1 MNKFDRKYLKIARK
15 ISPLDLTSNFSQED
29 LSWDDFFTDRSGANS
44 SSLFLGKYS
53 EDGIKFIM
61 ERFGL
66 DRHARRRGVRH
77 LSVAIDTKDPY
88 RHRLTIY
95 NGRTRDKDHI
105 VMDFVARYQHLVPKD
120 IDAENEYSHQLKVLM
135 VEWLLLQNPKA
146 TFSAS
151 RPQLPGQRYPGLGL
165 GDQLLA
171 LFTLMGRHLQV
182 DGIINVPEYFHT
194 GLIFT
199 RRFVFLSPYVQA
211 HVRQVAQDLW
221 KKYRLSIIAWA
232 SATESIINIKTGKA
246 QIWEPRRQ
254 IIPIKSQLRQYFKS
268 SEYLRIANNI
278 SKEHLFTLDE
288 AKLRE
293 AFSKMESPPFQF

>member
-1 MNKFDRKYLKIARK
+1 MNKFDRKYQKIARS

-29 LSWDDFFTDRSGANS
+29 LSWDNFFTDRSNSNS

-66 DRHARRRGVRH
+66 DRQARH
-77 LSVAIDTKDPY
+77 LGLRHLDVVVDTKDPY

-95 NGRTRDKDHI
+95 NGRHRDKDHI
-105 VMDFVARYQHLVPKD
+105 VMDYVARYQHLVPKD
-120 IDAENEYSHQLKVLM
+120 IDAENEYSQQLNVLM
-135 VEWLLLQNPKA
+135 VEWLLLQNPRA
-146 TFSAS
+146 EFTH
-151 RPQLPGQRYPGLGL
+151 RRHQLPGQRFPGLGL

-194 GLIFT
+194 GLIFSK
-199 RRFVFLSPYVQA
+199 RFVFLSPHVQA
-211 HVRQVAQDLW
+211 QVYQIAQDLW
-221 KKYRLSIIAWA
+221 KKYRLAVIAWA
-232 SATESIINIKTGKA
+232 SATDSIINIKTGEP

-254 IIPIKSQLRQYFKS
+254 IIPIQGQLKQYFKS
-268 SEYLRIANNI
+268 DAYLSTAKNLSNQKIF
-278 SKEHLFTLDE
+278 ELDE
-288 AKLRE
+288 EKLRL
-293 AFSKMESPPFQF
+293 ALSKMEKPPFQF

>member
-1 MNKFDRKYLKIARK
+1 MNKFDRKYQKIARR
-15 ISPLDLTSNFSQED
+15 ISPLDLTSNFSHED
-29 LSWDDFFTDRSGANS
+29 LSWDDFFTDRSSINS

-66 DRHARRRGVRH
+66 DRQARHLGLRH
-77 LSVAIDTKDPY
+77 LSVAVDTKDPY

-95 NGRTRDKDHI
+95 NGRSRDKDHI
-105 VMDFVARYQHLVPKD
+105 VMDFVAKYQHLAPRD

-146 TFSAS
+146 EFSNRRS
-151 RPQLPGQRYPGLGL
+151 PLPGQSYPGLGL
-165 GDQLLA
+165 GDQLMA

-182 DGIINVPEYFHT
+182 DGIINVPEYFHP
-194 GLIFT
+194 GLIFS

-211 HVRQVAQDLW
+211 LVHQVAQDLW
-221 KKYRLSIIAWA
+221 KKYRLAVIAWA
-232 SATESIINIKTGKA
+232 SATESIINIDTGKP

-254 IIPIKSQLRQYFKS
+254 IIPIKGQLRQYFKS
-268 SEYLRIANNI
+268 DEYLGIAQRVK
-278 SKEHLFTLDE
+278 KEKVFTLDE
-288 AKLRE
+288 EKLRE
-293 AFSKMESPPFQF
+293 ALSKMERPLFQF

>member
-1 MNKFDRKYLKIARK
+1 MNKFDRKYQKIARS

-29 LSWDDFFTDRSGANS
+29 LSWDNFFTDRSNSNS

-66 DRHARRRGVRH
+66 DRQARH
-77 LSVAIDTKDPY
+77 LGLRHLDVVVDTKDPY

-95 NGRTRDKDHI
+95 NGRHRDKDHI

-120 IDAENEYSHQLKVLM
+120 IDAENEYSQQLNVLM
-135 VEWLLLQNPKA
+135 VEWLLLQNPRA
-146 TFSAS
+146 EFTH
-151 RPQLPGQRYPGLGL
+151 RRHQLPGQRFPGLGL

-194 GLIFT
+194 GLIFSK
-199 RRFVFLSPYVQA
+199 RFVFLSPHVQA
-211 HVRQVAQDLW
+211 QVYQIAQDLW
-221 KKYRLSIIAWA
+221 KKYRLAVIAWA
-232 SATESIINIKTGKA
+232 SATDSIINIKTGEP

-254 IIPIKSQLRQYFKS
+254 IIPIQGQLKQYFKS
-268 SEYLRIANNI
+268 DAYLSTAKNLSNQRIF
-278 SKEHLFTLDE
+278 ELDE
-288 AKLRE
+288 EKLRL
-293 AFSKMESPPFQF
+293 ALSKMEKPPFQF

>member
-1 MNKFDRKYLKIARK
+1 MNKFDRKYQKIARS

-29 LSWDDFFTDRSGANS
+29 LSWDNFFTDRSNSNS

-66 DRHARRRGVRH
+66 DRQARH
-77 LSVAIDTKDPY
+77 LGLRHLDVVVDTKDPY

-95 NGRTRDKDHI
+95 NGRHRDKDHI
-105 VMDFVARYQHLVPKD
+105 VMDYVARYQHLVPKD
-120 IDAENEYSHQLKVLM
+120 IDAENEYSQQLNVLM
-135 VEWLLLQNPKA
+135 VEWLLLQNPRA
-146 TFSAS
+146 EFTH
-151 RPQLPGQRYPGLGL
+151 RRHQLPGQRFPGLGL

-194 GLIFT
+194 GLIFSK
-199 RRFVFLSPYVQA
+199 RFVFLSPHVQA
-211 HVRQVAQDLW
+211 QVYQIAQDLW
-221 KKYRLSIIAWA
+221 KKYRLAVIAWA
-232 SATESIINIKTGKA
+232 SATDSIINIKTGEP

-254 IIPIKSQLRQYFKS
+254 IIPIQGQLKQYFKS
-268 SEYLRIANNI
+268 DAYLSTAKNLSNQRIF
-278 SKEHLFTLDE
+278 ELDE
-288 AKLRE
+288 EKLRL
-293 AFSKMESPPFQF
+293 ALSKMEKPPFQF